1 MAAVVVGRSAKV
13 VSVLTIVAAVAVLVD
28 LWHAFTFWT
37 ALKSK
42 TEILLLEQEGS
53 VRLRNPRVEL
63 LVMEEPDQAAVLSGL
78 QYLVGKV
85 VKVLLAVSIKHPM
98 R

>member
-1 MAAVVVGRSAKV
+1 MVVGRSAKMDSV
-13 VSVLTIVAAVAVLVD
+13 VPIIVAAVAAELAD

-42 TEILLLEQEGS
+42 TEILLLEQEGP
-53 VRLRNPRVEL
+53 VRLRNPRGEL
-63 LVMEEPDQAAVLSGL
+63 LVMEETDQAAVLSGL

-85 VKVLLAVSIKHPM
+85 VKVLLAVSMKHPM

>member
-1 MAAVVVGRSAKV
+1 MAAVVVGRSAKM
-13 VSVLTIVAAVAVLVD
+13 VSVLTLLAAVAVLVD

-42 TEILLLEQEGS
+42 TEILLLEQEGP
-53 VRLRNPRVEL
+53 VRLRNPRGEL
-63 LVMEEPDQAAVLSGL
+63 LVMEEPDQAAALSGL
-78 QYLVGKV
+78 QYLEGKAAE
-85 VKVLLAVSIKHPM
+85 VLLAASMKHPM